1 MYIFFLQFCRS
12 FDCLVAELPVVQV
25 CSRSF
30 NFINHSYDYRPNWT
44 PLGPVGIINHHSC
57 FITSVIILALGL
69 DRPIKDLRI
78 KEKKQIKNDLSG
90 KDIEGRQKLLTLY
103 LLRVTQREFLLT
115 ISIQY
120 QA

>member
-1 MYIFFLQFCRS
+1 MLSITRMITYSSMITYTRS
-12 FDCLVAELPVVQV
+12 
-25 CSRSF
+25 
-30 NFINHSYDYRPNWT
+30 
-44 PLGPVGIINHHSC
+44 IINHHSC